1 MHYEWQNVKCNEKRK
16 KKGHS
21 VEFESFFVSFALSK
35 NMLNINSLLVSI
47 ACTKMMFY
55 GF

>member
-1 MHYEWQNVKCNEKRK
+1 MKKEKK
-16 KKGHS
+16 KKGTLLNLNLCFICIKQ
-21 VEFESFFVSFALSK
+21 EYALLK
-35 NMLNINSLLVSI
+35 ETLQIENSLLVSI

>member
-1 MHYEWQNVKCNEKRK
+1 MKKEK
-16 KKGHS
+16 KKGTLLNLNLFCFICIKQ
-21 VEFESFFVSFALSK
+21 EYALLK
-35 NMLNINSLLVSI
+35 ETLQIENSLLVSI

>member
-1 MHYEWQNVKCNEKRK
+1 MKKEK
-16 KKGHS
+16 KKEHS
-21 VEFESFFVSFALSK
+21 VEFESFFCFICIKQEYALLK
-35 NMLNINSLLVSI
+35 ETLQIENSLLVSI